1 MTVQDTRKILAVLQ
15 TAYPHFYRGET
26 QESLSDAVRL
36 WAFMFADDDYA
47 QVSSAVSA
55 LISSRSETFPP
66 NIGQVKQMLYKAT
79 HRDEMT
85 GAEAWGLVR
94 KAIGRSSYHAAEE
107 HEKLPEEV
115 RACVT
120 PEQLRAWAVDEEF
133 NEPVVMSH
141 FIRSYN
147 EKRTAAR
154 DFSLRIRI
162 FKAGR

>member
-1 MTVQDTRKILAVLQ
+1 MQ
-15 TAYPHFYRGET
+15 
-26 QESLSDAVRL
+26 L
-36 WAFMFADDDYA
+36 WSAMFADDDYKDVSA
-47 QVSSAVSA
+47 AVSS

-66 NIGQVKQMLYKAT
+66 VIGEVKQKMYAIT
-79 HRDEMT
+79 HPEERT

-107 HEKLPEEV
+107 HAKLPEEV
-115 RACVT
+115 RTCVT

-141 FIRSYN
+141 FIRAYN

-154 DFSLRIRI
+154 DYSLMPSAARIAIEQSEQKRI
-162 FKAGR
+162 GGAV